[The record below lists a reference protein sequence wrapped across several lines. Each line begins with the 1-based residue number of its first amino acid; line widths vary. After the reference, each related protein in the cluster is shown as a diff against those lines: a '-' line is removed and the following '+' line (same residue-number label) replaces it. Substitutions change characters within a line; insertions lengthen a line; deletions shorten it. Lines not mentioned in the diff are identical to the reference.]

1 MHNNNEFDVAVVGY
15 GPVGQMLAILLGE
28 MGYRVAAFE
37 RWPEI
42 YPLPRAVHY
51 DDEIAR
57 VFQLA
62 GISDEVREITE
73 RVPDFYEW
81 HNKDGE
87 VLLRI
92 DWSAQG
98 SPAGR
103 WRTSSHNRFSRR
115 CWTRRRSPCRPSR

>member
-1 MHNNNEFDVAVVGY
+1 MHDKNNDFDVAVVGY
-15 GPVGQMLAILLGE
+15 GPTGQMASILLGE
-28 MGYRVAAFE
+28 MGYRVAVFE

-62 GISDEVREITE
+62 GISEEVREITQ

-81 HNKDGE
+81 RNKDM
-87 VLLRI
+87 V
-92 DWSAQG
+92 
-98 SPAGR
+98 
-103 WRTSSHNRFSRR
+103 
-115 CWTRRRSPCRPSR
+115 RSC